1 MKIHSIVKCIGE
13 TAFGFSIFHE
23 VWSQDIEIRFRGP
36 QFYFPICRWHE
47 QQKCETKTKS
57 ISKNAQN
64 FLASW
69 ILISDSPAR
78 FYLTL
83 NFQCRIFFFQSWL
96 QNKILKTE
104 KKCHAKTST
113 WVLVSSF
120 FLQRLRKKWENTKT
134 LLRQFFLYKS
144 CNIEKFCYQR
154 PVFSSKSVPFHMIK
168 LVFGYHLCIHCKMTY
183 PTLWNGLY
191 RKSII
196 VEYPAK
202 PA

>member
-1 MKIHSIVKCIGE
+1 MKIHSITKCIGE

-69 ILISDSPAR
+69 ILIRDSPTR

-83 NFQCRIFFFQSWL
+83 NFRCQNFFFKVDHRTKFWKQKRSVMPKLASEFWFQVFSPKDL
-96 QNKILKTE
+96 E
-104 KKCHAKTST
+104 K
-113 WVLVSSF
+113 
-120 FLQRLRKKWENTKT
+120 
-134 LLRQFFLYKS
+134 
-144 CNIEKFCYQR
+144 IEKLPKPFLDS
-154 PVFSSKSVPFHMIK
+154 FSSIK
-168 LVFGYHLCIHCKMTY
+168 VA
-183 PTLWNGLY
+183 TLRNSATRGQFLAPNQSL
-191 RKSII
+191 SIW
-196 VEYPAK
+196 
-202 PA
+202 

>member
-1 MKIHSIVKCIGE
+1 MKIHSITKCIGE

-69 ILISDSPAR
+69 ILIRDSPTR

-83 NFQCRIFFFQSWL
+83 NFGCQNFFFKVDHRTKFWKQKRSVMPKLAPEFWF
-96 QNKILKTE
+96 QVFSYKDLK
-104 KKCHAKTST
+104 KG
-113 WVLVSSF
+113 
-120 FLQRLRKKWENTKT
+120 ENTKT
-134 LLRQFFLYKS
+134 LLRQFPLYKN
-144 CNIEKFCYQR
+144 CNFEKFCHQR
-154 PVFSSKSVPFHMIK
+154 PVFNSKSVPYHMIK

-191 RKSII
+191 ISVQVCI
-196 VEYPAK
+196 
-202 PA
+202 

>member
-69 ILISDSPAR
+69 ILIRDSPAR

-83 NFQCRIFFFQSWL
+83 NFRCRNFFF
-96 QNKILKTE
+96 KVD
-104 KKCHAKTST
+104 H
-113 WVLVSSF
+113 
-120 FLQRLRKKWENTKT
+120 RTKFWKQKRSVMPK
-134 LLRQFFLYKS
+134 LAPEFWFQ
-144 CNIEKFCYQR
+144 
-154 PVFSSKSVPFHMIK
+154 VFSSKDLEKNEKIPKPFLDSFSSVKVAALRNFATRGQLITPNQSLTI
-168 LVFGYHLCIHCKMTY
+168 
-183 PTLWNGLY
+183 W
-191 RKSII
+191 
-196 VEYPAK
+196 
-202 PA
+202 